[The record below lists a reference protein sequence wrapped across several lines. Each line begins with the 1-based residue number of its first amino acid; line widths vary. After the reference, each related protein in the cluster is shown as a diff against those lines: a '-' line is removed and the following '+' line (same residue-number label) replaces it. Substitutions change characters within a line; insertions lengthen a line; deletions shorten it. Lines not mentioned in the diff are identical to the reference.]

1 MSFIRFIIDSS
12 TNILGRAKRSR
23 RITPLTDS
31 HDGYVKVNLGC
42 GLAVAKGW
50 INVDASLNA
59 LVASWPMFAHKLL
72 YRLSGSNR
80 YYSLE
85 QYCDLLGNH
94 VFIHHDLSHSIPL
107 KDQTADFIYSSHFLE
122 HLFKP
127 DAERLLT
134 DCHRALKSGGILRI
148 SIPDLAYAISLYAR
162 GTRGDKVKMLDDYFF
177 VDNNESF
184 LARHKYMY
192 DFELLKSLLE
202 KIGFSKIVHCSYQV
216 GQTPDIKLLDNRP
229 DDSLFVEAVK

>member
-1 MSFIRFIIDSS
+1 MSFIRSLIDFS
-12 TNILGRAKRSR
+12 TTVIGRMR
-23 RITPLTDS
+23 RNRRTEPEKDRR
-31 HDGYVKVNLGC
+31 DGLVKVNLGC

-59 LVASWPMFAHKLL
+59 LVASWPRTAHKLL

-94 VFIHHDLSHSIPL
+94 VFMHHDLSHSIPL
-107 KDQTADFIYSSHFLE
+107 KDQSADFIYSSHFLE
-122 HLFKP
+122 HLFQR

-134 DCHRALKSGGILRI
+134 DCHRALKPGGIFRV
-148 SIPDLAYAISLYAR
+148 SIPDLAYAISLYVR
-162 GTRGDKVKMLDDYFF
+162 GEKEKMLADYFF
-177 VDNNESF
+177 VEDKDSF

-192 DFELLKSLLE
+192 DFELLKALLE
-202 KIGFSKIVHCSYQV
+202 KIGFSQVVRCAYQE
-216 GQTPDIKLLDNRP
+216 GRTPDIKLLDNRP
-229 DDSLFVEAVK
+229 DESLFVEAVKV

>member
-1 MSFIRFIIDSS
+1 MSFIRSLIDFS
-12 TNILGRAKRSR
+12 TAVIGRMRQGQ
-23 RITPLTDS
+23 RITPEKDS
-31 HDGYVKVNLGC
+31 RDGLVKVNLGC

-59 LVASWPMFAHKLL
+59 LVASWPRAAHKLL

-85 QYCDLLGNH
+85 QYCDLLENH
-94 VFIHHDLSHSIPL
+94 VFIHHDLSHSLPL

-122 HLFKP
+122 HLFKQ
-127 DAERLLT
+127 DALRLLRE
-134 DCHRALKSGGILRI
+134 CHRVLKSGGIVRI
-148 SIPDLAYAISLYAR
+148 CVPDLAYAVSLYVA
-162 GTRGDKVKMLDDYFF
+162 GEKEKMLENYFF
-177 VDNNESF
+177 VEDKESF

-202 KIGFSKIVHCSYQV
+202 KIGFSQV
-216 GQTPDIKLLDNRP
+216 VCCAYRQGKTPDIDKLDNRP
-229 DDSLFVEAVK
+229 EETLFAEAIKP